1 MHLVISDLQ
10 ADVGPEIVS
19 YPPSPHPSL
28 NQFIVHRQKERTVNQ
43 LAKGLAGQW
52 TMNYEQ

>member
-19 YPPSPHPSL
+19 YPPDL
-28 NQFIVHRQKERTVNQ
+28 IKAV
-43 LAKGLAGQW
+43 LDMGQQYMVKARGHVCRVPGDE
-52 TMNYEQ
+52 TEVVEVV